1 MRAEVL
7 RAARDVLRSGGP
19 QAMTL
24 QAVAARAGVS
34 HGNVTYHFGTVAA
47 LHTTLISGIIED
59 LTAATAVAVAQL
71 RAGAMS
77 PRGVVDVVFDALEA
91 DGAGRLIAWLV
102 AIGASHR
109 LAPFYA
115 VIAPFVSELSKG
127 EPGERAGGADAVG
140 LIVAAIVIP
149 ALGSA
154 LIGVDMEVVLGLQ
167 QGSVRALVADAMAR
181 LRHNSE
187 AQDTS

>member
-7 RAARDVLRSGGP
+7 RAARDVLRGEGP
-19 QAMTL
+19 QAITL

-47 LHTTLISGIIED
+47 LHTALIAGIIED
-59 LTAATAVAVAQL
+59 LTTATAAAVSHL
-71 RAGAMS
+71 RAGETS

-109 LAPFYA
+109 LAPFFA
-115 VIAPFVSELSKG
+115 MIAEFAGEISKG
-127 EPGERAGGADAVG
+127 EAGERAGGVGALG
-140 LIVAAIVIP
+140 LIVAAVVVP
-149 ALGSA
+149 ALGGA
-154 LIGVDMEVVLGLQ
+154 LIGGDMEVALDLRH
-167 QGSVRALVADAMAR
+167 GSVRALVADGMAR
-181 LRHNSE
+181 LRHKSE
-187 AQDTS
+187 GR